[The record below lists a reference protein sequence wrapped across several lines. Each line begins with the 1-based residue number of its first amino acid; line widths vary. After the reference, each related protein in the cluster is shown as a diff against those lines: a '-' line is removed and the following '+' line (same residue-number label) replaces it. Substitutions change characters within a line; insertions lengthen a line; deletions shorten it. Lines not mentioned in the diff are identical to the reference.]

1 MSAAASCGDGKEL
14 HGKFEDIDRMSDI
27 DAQKAMSMLDSIDY
41 ASLQESERHRYD
53 LLHIKTRDKAYVTH
67 TSDSLVLDVIDYYA
81 DHRKEGLY
89 PEALYYGGRVYSD
102 MGDYPTA
109 IDYFQKA
116 LDVIPDDK
124 EHLQLKCR
132 ALSQTGRLLDGLM
145 LHSQSIPYMDE
156 AIKIESV
163 LKDSLRLVYD
173 ELLISKAYLY
183 EDNIHESRCHIDNA
197 LRYSVNIPEE
207 DKAWIKVQKTDILLA
222 ENKVDTALILIRENL
237 PRVDS
242 LCYNYALAN
251 AANIYKMN
259 GILDTAYIYA
269 KKLANREDYNNR
281 LTGFDVLFSNELRTV
296 VPSDTLLSYISHYKQ
311 YIDDYLDRY
320 KTDETVI
327 RHSKYNYDLH
337 VREREIAELE
347 KLWITVI
354 SVIVILC
361 SIIAILYY
369 RVKSLKSHARIYS
382 IIYPK

>member
-1 MSAAASCGDGKEL
+1 M
-14 HGKFEDIDRMSDI
+14 
-27 DAQKAMSMLDSIDY
+27 
-41 ASLQESERHRYD
+41 
-53 LLHIKTRDKAYVTH
+53 
-67 TSDSLVLDVIDYYA
+67 
-81 DHRKEGLY
+81 
-89 PEALYYGGRVYSD
+89 
-102 MGDYPTA
+102 
-109 IDYFQKA
+109 
-116 LDVIPDDK
+116 
-124 EHLQLKCR
+124 
-132 ALSQTGRLLDGLM
+132 
-145 LHSQSIPYMDE
+145 
-156 AIKIESV
+156 
-163 LKDSLRLVYD
+163 
-173 ELLISKAYLY
+173 
-183 EDNIHESRCHIDNA
+183 
-197 LRYSVNIPEE
+197 
-207 DKAWIKVQKTDILLA
+207 QKTDILLA
-222 ENKVDTALILIRENL
+222 ENKVDSALILIRENL

-281 LTGFDVLFSNELRTV
+281 LTGFDILFSNELRTV
-296 VPSDTLLSYISHYKQ
+296 VPSDTLLSYIPHYKQ

>member
-1 MSAAASCGDGKEL
+1 MPPCP
-14 HGKFEDIDRMSDI
+14 R
-27 DAQKAMSMLDSIDY
+27 
-41 ASLQESERHRYD
+41 ERHRYD
-53 LLHIKTRDKAYVTH
+53 LLHIKTCDKAYVAH

-89 PEALYYGGRVYSD
+89 PEALYYGGRVNSD

-173 ELLISKAYLY
+173 ELLISQAYLY

-207 DKAWIKVQKTDILLA
+207 DKVMDQ
-222 ENKVDTALILIRENL
+222 
-237 PRVDS
+237 
-242 LCYNYALAN
+242 
-251 AANIYKMN
+251 
-259 GILDTAYIYA
+259 GA
-269 KKLANREDYNNR
+269 K
-281 LTGFDVLFSNELRTV
+281 
-296 VPSDTLLSYISHYKQ
+296 
-311 YIDDYLDRY
+311 DRY
-320 KTDETVI
+320 ST
-327 RHSKYNYDLH
+327 R
-337 VREREIAELE
+337 
-347 KLWITVI
+347 
-354 SVIVILC
+354 
-361 SIIAILYY
+361 
-369 RVKSLKSHARIYS
+369 
-382 IIYPK
+382 